1 MELKDFSVSHV
12 DGKAR
17 AGILKTSRGC
27 IETPVFMPVGTAAT
41 VKAMTPESL
50 EKLGAQILLCNTYHL
65 MVRPGEEIVNQ
76 LGGLNEFMNW
86 SGPILTD
93 SGGFQVMSLSKLR
106 KLDENGVT
114 FRSHIDGKKF
124 LLTPESSIKIQER
137 LQSTIIMSFDECT
150 PFPVEKEIA
159 EKSMSLSLRWGER
172 SKSSFSGL
180 NGSMLFGIQQGG
192 MFRELREHSAVG
204 LKKIGFDGYAIG
216 GLAVGEPQEKMF
228 EVLDYSVDFF
238 PKDRPRYL
246 MGVGKPSDIVGAV
259 LRGVDMFDCVIPTRS
274 GRNGQAFVETGII
287 NLKNAKYKIDKTPI
301 DEHCNCYS
309 CLNYSRG
316 YLRHLIRSNEILGS
330 MLLTWHNLHYYLNL
344 MKKIRESIK
353 KGGFTAFA
361 HNFLA
366 RSLNKNNEVH

>member
-1 MELKDFSVSHV
+1 MELNDFSVSHV

-17 AGILKTSRGC
+17 AGILKTSRGRV
-27 IETPVFMPVGTAAT
+27 ETPVFMPVGTAAT
-41 VKAMTPESL
+41 VKAMMPESL

-114 FRSHIDGKKF
+114 FRSHVDGKKF
-124 LLTPESSIKIQER
+124 LLTPESSINIQEC

-150 PFPVEKEIA
+150 PYPVEKESA
-159 EKSMSLSLRWGER
+159 EKSMRLSLRWGER

-192 MFRELREHSAVG
+192 MYKELREHSAVG

-246 MGVGKPSDIVGAV
+246 MGVGKPSDIVGAI

-274 GRNGQAFVETGII
+274 GRNGQAFVENGVI
-287 NLKNAKYKIDKTPI
+287 NLKNAKYRIDKRPI
-301 DEHCNCYS
+301 DDCCDCYC

-344 MKKIRESIK
+344 MKKIRELIK
-353 KGGFTAFA
+353 NGEFTAFA

-366 RSLNKNNEVH
+366 RSLNKKNEVN